1 MMLAILACIA
11 FLSRVTSS
19 APITNRHTIEMAIA
33 ENPYFGR
40 CVNSTMVCDD
50 YDCQKCINDMVALAT
65 VPEFPEC
72 DSLTYG
78 CCSKSNIICVDLECS
93 NCGLLNDAIDL
104 TTKKTSYRNSW

>member
-1 MMLAILACIA
+1 MLTIFALVA
-11 FLSRVTSS
+11 FLSGVAFS

-50 YDCQKCINDMVALAT
+50 YDCQKCVNDMVALAT

-72 DSLTYG
+72 YSFTYG
-78 CCSKSNIICVDLECS
+78 CCSKSNITCVDLECS
-93 NCGLLNDAIDL
+93 NCRLLNYAIDL
-104 TTKKTSYRNSW
+104 TAEKTSHRNSW